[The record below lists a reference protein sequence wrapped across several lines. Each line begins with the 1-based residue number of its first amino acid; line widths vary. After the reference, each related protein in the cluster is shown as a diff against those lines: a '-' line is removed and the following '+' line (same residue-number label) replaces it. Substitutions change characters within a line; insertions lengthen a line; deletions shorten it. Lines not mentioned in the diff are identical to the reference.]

1 MFTAT
6 GFIVMWVAAV
16 STCTANAVESPPSP
30 CGPTPSMFTAWPSSS
45 SSLAPSGSS
54 QRVPSARVAASFAR
68 CTHRSAVPPT
78 PTPTMV
84 GGQVLPPASSTQSI
98 TNVLTASTPSA
109 GIAILSHEL
118 FSEPEP
124 FGTISMTSAS
134 SSSEKS
140 TLMIGTPR
148 PQEVCSFTR
157 VVGCTIEER
166 NEYSRVERS
175 QPRRMACF
183 RATPSTSTPRPIH
196 TL

>member
-30 CGPTPSMFTAWPSSS
+30 CGPTPSMFTAGPSSC

-54 QRVPSARVAASFAR
+54 QCVPSARVAATFAR

-98 TNVLTASTPSA
+98 TKVLMASTPSA
-109 GIAILSHEL
+109 GTPILGHEL
-118 FSEPEP
+118 FSGPEP
-124 FGTISMTSAS
+124 FGSIPITNDPYS
-134 SSSEKS
+134 SGKT
-140 TLMIGTPR
+140 TLVIGQPR
-148 PQEVCSFTR
+148 PQQAAPS
-157 VVGCTIEER
+157 
-166 NEYSRVERS
+166 
-175 QPRRMACF
+175 PREGGF
-183 RATPSTSTPRPIH
+183 NVT
-196 TL
+196 